1 MSVMFA
7 AMIAVTK
14 PQCCNARA
22 CRQYWLTAVS
32 SLVSCL
38 LRCSMTLGSR
48 SMVAPA
54 VSFALTFLPEGVSGK
69 RDRHSVRAEQL
80 RHCAV
85 GAAQHGHQGLD
96 ALATLSAALCSVEG
110 DLSWAQ
116 VAHSLDVERRKP
128 AASFA
133 LRDCDLECPSF
144 GTLLAEF

>member
-1 MSVMFA
+1 
-7 AMIAVTK
+7 
-14 PQCCNARA
+14 
-22 CRQYWLTAVS
+22 
-32 SLVSCL
+32 
-38 LRCSMTLGSR
+38 
-48 SMVAPA
+48 MVAPA

-133 LRDCDLECPSF
+133 DSPYVITRNPTRLRPGMSVF
-144 GTLLAEF
+144 RHPTR

>member
-1 MSVMFA
+1 
-7 AMIAVTK
+7 
-14 PQCCNARA
+14 
-22 CRQYWLTAVS
+22 
-32 SLVSCL
+32 
-38 LRCSMTLGSR
+38 
-48 SMVAPA
+48 MVAPA

-133 LRDCDLECPSF
+133 ELAVCDHEKPYATATWNVRLSAPYSLSSEGVLSR
-144 GTLLAEF
+144 AESAPRVRRA